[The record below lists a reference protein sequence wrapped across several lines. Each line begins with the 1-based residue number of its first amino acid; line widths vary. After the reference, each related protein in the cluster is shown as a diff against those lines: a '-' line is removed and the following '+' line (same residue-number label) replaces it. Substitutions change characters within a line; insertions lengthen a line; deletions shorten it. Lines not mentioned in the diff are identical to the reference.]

1 MSYEIDPEKRAEML
15 ETATLGGNQIINDL
29 ELRPVT
35 SATWSLL
42 TRLGNSFITGA
53 QDGDYAFAV
62 YSFVYLHSKP
72 IADIRRRISTIDDL
86 RADVYAFMDERPLED
101 VFRYVPYI
109 TAQMEQ
115 IAATITQAMPVMTAA
130 PSEDDSGPKA

>member
-1 MSYEIDPEKRAEML
+1 MSYDMDPERRAEVL
-15 ETATLGGNQIINDL
+15 ETAVLGGNQVINGV

-42 TRLGNSFITGA
+42 SRLGNSFVTGA

-72 IADIRRRISTIDDL
+72 LSEVRRKIATIDDL
-86 RADVYAFMDERPLED
+86 RADIYEFMDTRPVED
-101 VFRYVPYI
+101 VFRFVPYI
-109 TAQMEQ
+109 TAQMQQ
-115 IAATITQAMPVMTAA
+115 IGATITQASPEVVGDA
-130 PSEDDSGPKA
+130 GPKV